1 MTAVDTFTTIRE
13 QAAQRFAQL
22 GWPTPRQEEWKYTN
36 VAPIAKIDWRGVGQA
51 PSPVP
56 PVPQGQAGAPDLHMA
71 RALVELVFINGIF
84 VERIGDG
91 APGLRVSRLADE
103 SNEHLAKYAD
113 YQDHPFTALN
123 TSLSND
129 GALVVAEAG
138 AAIDGFVHLLYI
150 GQGDGIWSHPRN
162 LVVAGRGSQLTVVET
177 YAGDGRYFTN
187 AVTEIVAE
195 DGAVV
200 EHYKVECESIDAYH
214 VGTVQI
220 HQERSSSVLAHSVA
234 IGGALVRNEVNAA
247 LKGEGASLT
256 LEGLFIGSGT
266 QHLDNKTVIDH
277 ARPHC
282 ESLEL
287 YKGIL
292 DDNARGVFDG
302 RIIVG
307 VGAQKTVARQT
318 NKNLLLSET
327 AIVDSKP
334 TLEIHND
341 DVKCNHGS
349 TIGQL
354 AEEPLFYLRSRGIG
368 EEEARGLL
376 IYSFASE
383 LVDRMKVEPV
393 REAIHRAIFRKMAG
407 RIPERRGGNR

>member
-1 MTAVDTFTTIRE
+1 MTAVDTLTTIRE
-13 QAAQRFAQL
+13 QAAQRFTQL
-22 GWPTPRQEEWKYTN
+22 GWPTPRQEEWRYTN
-36 VAPIAKIDWRGVGQA
+36 VAPIAKIDWTSPVGGQA
-51 PSPVP
+51 PP
-56 PVPQGQAGAPDLHMA
+56 PVHEASMRG
-71 RALVELVFINGIF
+71 RALVELVFVNGRF

-91 APGLRVSRLADE
+91 ADGLHVARLADE

-123 TSLSND
+123 TSNFDD
-129 GALVVAEAG
+129 GALVIANGVIE
-138 AAIDGFVHLLYI
+138 GFVHLLYI
-150 GQGDGIWSHPRN
+150 GHGDAIWSHPRN
-162 LVVAGRGSQLTVVET
+162 LIIAGRGSQLSVVET
-177 YAGDGRYFTN
+177 YVGDGRYFTN
-187 AVTEIVAE
+187 VVTEIVAE

-200 EHYKVECESIDAYH
+200 DHYKVECESTNAYH

-220 HQERSSSVLAHSVA
+220 HQERSSSVTAHSVA
-234 IGGALVRNEVNAA
+234 IGGSIVRSEVNAA
-247 LKGEGASLT
+247 LKGEGASLV
-256 LEGLFIGSGT
+256 LEGLFIGAGT

-282 ESLEL
+282 ESVEL

-292 DDNARGVFDG
+292 DDSARGVFDG
-302 RIIVG
+302 KVIVG

-368 EEEARGLL
+368 EEEARGML
-376 IYSFASE
+376 IYAFASE

-393 REAIHRAIFRKMAG
+393 REVIRRAMFRQMPD
-407 RIPERRGGNR
+407 RLPERRGGTR

>member
-1 MTAVDTFTTIRE
+1 M
-13 QAAQRFAQL
+13 Q
-22 GWPTPRQEEWKYTN
+22 
-36 VAPIAKIDWRGVGQA
+36 
-51 PSPVP
+51 
-56 PVPQGQAGAPDLHMA
+56 A
-71 RALVELVFINGIF
+71 RAVVELIFVNGQF
-84 VERIGDG
+84 VERSGDG
-91 APGLRVSRLADE
+91 ANGLHVGRLAEE

-123 TSLSND
+123 TSNFND
-129 GALVVAEAG
+129 GALVVANGVVE
-138 AAIDGFVHLLYI
+138 GFVHLLYI
-150 GQGDGIWSHPRN
+150 GQGDAIWSHPRN
-162 LVVAGRGSQLTVVET
+162 LIIAGRGSQLTVVET

-187 AVTEIVAE
+187 VVTEIVAE

-200 EHYKVECESIDAYH
+200 DHYKVECESLDAYH

-220 HQERSSSVLAHSVA
+220 HQERSSSVTAHSVA
-234 IGGALVRNEVNAA
+234 IGGSIVRNEVNAA
-247 LKGEGASLT
+247 LKGEGASLA
-256 LEGLFIGSGT
+256 LEGLFIGAGT
-266 QHLDNKTVIDH
+266 QHLDNKSVIDH

-282 ESLEL
+282 ESMEL

-292 DDNARGVFDG
+292 DDNARGIFDG

-307 VGAQKTVARQT
+307 VGAQKTVAKQT

-368 EEEARGLL
+368 EEEARGML
-376 IYSFASE
+376 IYAFASE

-393 REAIHRAIFRKMAG
+393 REAIRRAMFRQMPA
-407 RIPERRGGNR
+407 RLPERRGGNR

>member
-1 MTAVDTFTTIRE
+1 MTAVDTLSTIRE

-22 GWPTPRQEEWKYTN
+22 GWPTPRQEEWRYTN
-36 VAPIAKIDWRGVGQA
+36 VAPIAKVDWKTGAIPAR
-51 PSPVP
+51 VP
-56 PVPQGQAGAPDLHMA
+56 
-71 RALVELVFINGIF
+71 VELSMRGRAVVELIFVNGQF
-84 VERIGDG
+84 VERSGDG
-91 APGLRVSRLADE
+91 ANGLHVARLADE
-103 SNEHLAKYAD
+103 SNEHLGKYAD

-123 TSLSND
+123 TSNFHD
-129 GALVVAEAG
+129 GALVVANAVVE
-138 AAIDGFVHLLYI
+138 GFVHLLYI
-150 GQGDGIWSHPRN
+150 GQGDAIWSHPRN
-162 LVVAGRGSQLTVVET
+162 LIIAGRGSQLTVVET

-187 AVTEIVAE
+187 VVTEIVAE

-200 EHYKVECESIDAYH
+200 DHYKVECESLDAYH

-220 HQERSSSVLAHSVA
+220 HQERSSSVTAHSVA
-234 IGGALVRNEVNAA
+234 VGGSIVRSEVNAA
-247 LKGEGASLT
+247 LKGEGASLA
-256 LEGLFIGSGT
+256 LEGLFVGAGA

-282 ESLEL
+282 ESMEL

-292 DDNARGVFDG
+292 DDNARGIFDG

-307 VGAQKTVARQT
+307 VGAQKTVAKQT

-368 EEEARGLL
+368 EAEARGLL
-376 IYSFASE
+376 IYAFASE

-393 REAIHRAIFRKMAG
+393 REAIRRAMFRQLPE
-407 RIPERRGGNR
+407 RLPERRGGNR

>member
-1 MTAVDTFTTIRE
+1 MTAVDTRTTIRE
-13 QAAQRFAQL
+13 QAAQRFEQL
-22 GWPTPRQEEWKYTN
+22 GWPTPRQEEWRYTN
-36 VAPIAKIDWRGVGQA
+36 VAPIAKVEWQA
-51 PSPVP
+51 PSPVL
-56 PVPQGQAGAPDLHMA
+56 GQAGAPDLHEASMRG
-71 RALVELVFINGIF
+71 RALVELVFVNGCF
-84 VERIGDG
+84 VERNGDG
-91 APGLRVSRLADE
+91 ANGLHVARLADK

-123 TSLSND
+123 TSNFDD
-129 GALVVAEAG
+129 GALVVANAVVE
-138 AAIDGFVHLLYI
+138 GFVHLLYI
-150 GQGDGIWSHPRN
+150 GHGDAIWSHPRN
-162 LVVAGRGSQLTVVET
+162 LIIAERGSQLSVVET
-177 YAGDGRYFTN
+177 YVGDGRYFTN
-187 AVTEIVAE
+187 VVTEIVAE

-200 EHYKVECESIDAYH
+200 DHYKIECESTDAYH

-220 HQERSSSVLAHSVA
+220 HQERSSSVTAHSVA
-234 IGGALVRNEVNAA
+234 IGGAIVRSEVNAA
-247 LKGEGASLT
+247 LKGEGASLV
-256 LEGLFIGSGT
+256 LEGLFIGAGT

-282 ESLEL
+282 ESVEL

-292 DDNARGVFDG
+292 DDSARGVFDG

-307 VGAQKTVARQT
+307 VGAQKTVAKQT

-376 IYSFASE
+376 IYAFASE

-393 REAIHRAIFRKMAG
+393 REVIRRAMFRQMPD
-407 RIPERRGGNR
+407 RLPERRGGAR

>member
-1 MTAVDTFTTIRE
+1 MTAADTLTTIRE
-13 QAAQRFAQL
+13 HAAQRFAQL
-22 GWPTPRQEEWKYTN
+22 GWPTPRQEEWRYTN
-36 VAPIAKIDWRGVGQA
+36 VAPIAKIDWQM
-51 PSPVP
+51 
-56 PVPQGQAGAPDLHMA
+56 GQAGAPVLHETSMRG
-71 RALVELVFINGIF
+71 RALVELIFVNGQF
-84 VERIGDG
+84 VERSGDG
-91 APGLRVSRLADE
+91 AAGLHVSRLAE
-103 SNEHLAKYAD
+103 QTNEHLAKYAD

-129 GALVVAEAG
+129 GALVITDAG
-138 AAIDGFVHLLYI
+138 AAIEGFIHLLYI
-150 GQGDGIWSHPRN
+150 GRGDGIWSHPRN
-162 LVVAGRGSQLTVVET
+162 LIVAGRGSQLTVVET

-187 AVTEIVAE
+187 VVTEIVAE

-200 EHYKVECESIDAYH
+200 DHYKVECESIDAYH

-220 HQERSSSVLAHSVA
+220 HQERSSSVTAHSFA
-234 IGGALVRNEVNAA
+234 LGGAIVRNEVNAA
-247 LKGEGASLT
+247 LKGEGSSLV
-256 LEGLFIGSGT
+256 LEGLFIGAGT

-282 ESLEL
+282 ESVEL

-292 DDNARGVFDG
+292 DDSARGVFDG

-376 IYSFASE
+376 IYAFASE

-393 REAIHRAIFRKMAG
+393 REVIRRTMFRQMPD
-407 RIPERRGGNR
+407 RLPERRGGTR

>member
-1 MTAVDTFTTIRE
+1 MTAVDTLSTIRE
-13 QAAQRFAQL
+13 QAAQRFSQL
-22 GWPTPRQEEWKYTN
+22 GWPTPRQEEWRYTN
-36 VAPIAKIDWRGVGQA
+36 VAPITKVNWR
-51 PSPVP
+51 
-56 PVPQGQAGAPDLHMA
+56 AGEVAAADPHDMSQRG
-71 RALVELVFINGIF
+71 RALVELIFVNGRF
-84 VERIGDG
+84 VERTGDG
-91 APGLRVSRLADE
+91 AAGLRVARLAEQSDE
-103 SNEHLAKYAD
+103 HFAKYAD

-123 TSLSND
+123 TARSDD
-129 GALVVAEAG
+129 GALVIADAN

-150 GQGDGIWSHPRN
+150 GSGDEVWSHPRN
-162 LVVAGRGSQLTVVET
+162 LIIAGRGSQLAVVET
-177 YAGDGRYFTN
+177 YVGDGRYFTN

-195 DGAVV
+195 EGAVLD
-200 EHYKVECESIDAYH
+200 HYKVECESLQAYH

-220 HQERSSSVLAHSVA
+220 HQERSSSVTAHSVA

-247 LKGEGASLT
+247 LKGEGSSLA
-256 LEGLFIGSGT
+256 LEGLFIGTGS

-368 EEEARGLL
+368 EEEARGML
-376 IYSFASE
+376 IFAFASE
-383 LVDRMKVEPV
+383 LVDRMKIEPV
-393 REAIHRAIFRKMAG
+393 REAIRRAMFRQMPG
-407 RIPERRGGNR
+407 RLPERRGGTR

>member
-1 MTAVDTFTTIRE
+1 MTAVDALTTIRE

-22 GWPTPRQEEWKYTN
+22 GWPTPRQEEWRYTN
-36 VAPIAKIDWRGVGQA
+36 VAPIAKVDWQ
-51 PSPVP
+51 S
-56 PVPQGQAGAPDLHMA
+56 GQAGAPVLHETSMRG
-71 RALVELVFINGIF
+71 RALVELIFVNGQF
-84 VERIGDG
+84 VERSGEG
-91 APGLRVSRLADE
+91 AAGLHVSRLAE
-103 SNEHLAKYAD
+103 QSNEHLAKYAD

-129 GALVVAEAG
+129 GALVIADAG
-138 AAIDGFVHLLYI
+138 AAIEGFIHLLYI
-150 GQGDGIWSHPRN
+150 GRGDGIWSHPRN
-162 LVVAGRGSQLTVVET
+162 LIVAGRGSQLTVVET

-187 AVTEIVAE
+187 VVTEIVAE

-200 EHYKVECESIDAYH
+200 DHYKVECESIDAYH

-220 HQERSSSVLAHSVA
+220 HQERSSTVTAHSFA
-234 IGGALVRNEVNAA
+234 LGGAIVRNEVNAA
-247 LKGEGASLT
+247 LKGEGSSLV
-256 LEGLFIGSGT
+256 LEGLFIGAGT

-282 ESLEL
+282 ESVEL

-292 DDNARGVFDG
+292 DDSARGVFDG

-354 AEEPLFYLRSRGIG
+354 AEEPLFYLRSRGIA

-376 IYSFASE
+376 IYAFASE

-393 REAIHRAIFRKMAG
+393 REVIRRTMFRQMPN
-407 RIPERRGGNR
+407 RLPERRGGTR

>member
-13 QAAQRFAQL
+13 QAAQRFTQL
-22 GWPTPRQEEWKYTN
+22 GWPTPRQEEWRYTN
-36 VAPIAKIDWRGVGQA
+36 VAPIAKVEWSVGQA
-51 PSPVP
+51 PSPVLR
-56 PVPQGQAGAPDLHMA
+56 QAGAPDLHEASMRG
-71 RALVELVFINGIF
+71 RALVELVFVNGRF
-84 VERIGDG
+84 VERSGDG
-91 APGLRVSRLADE
+91 ANGLHVARLADE

-123 TSLSND
+123 TSKFDD
-129 GALVVAEAG
+129 GALVIANGVVE
-138 AAIDGFVHLLYI
+138 GFVHLLYI
-150 GQGDGIWSHPRN
+150 GQGDAIWSHPRN
-162 LVVAGRGSQLTVVET
+162 LIIAGRGSQLSVVET
-177 YAGDGRYFTN
+177 YVGDGRYFTN
-187 AVTEIVAE
+187 VVTEIVAE

-200 EHYKVECESIDAYH
+200 DHYKVECESREAYH

-220 HQERSSSVLAHSVA
+220 HQERSSSVTAHSVA
-234 IGGALVRNEVNAA
+234 LGGSIVRSEVNAA
-247 LKGEGASLT
+247 LKGEGASLV
-256 LEGLFIGSGT
+256 LEGLFIGAGT

-282 ESLEL
+282 ESTEL

-292 DDNARGVFDG
+292 DDSARGVFDG
-302 RIIVG
+302 KVIVG

-368 EEEARGLL
+368 ESEARGMM
-376 IYSFASE
+376 IYAFASE

-393 REAIHRAIFRKMAG
+393 REVIRRAMFRQMPD
-407 RIPERRGGNR
+407 RLPERRGGTR